1 VEALGREG
9 DVLLG
14 ISTSGES
21 ENVVRALERA
31 KAQGLR
37 TVALTGESPG
47 RLGPLAEVAIAVASS
62 TTSHVQ
68 EAHIAVGQL
77 IAFLVEEDLYPGRA
91 DGP

>member
-1 VEALGREG
+1 MDRHEL
-9 DVLLG
+9 
-14 ISTSGES
+14 
-21 ENVVRALERA
+21 
-31 KAQGLR
+31 
-37 TVALTGESPG
+37 VA
-47 RLGPLAEVAIAVASS
+47 RLDQRVDKQAGGPLAEVAIAVASS